1 MGVRQQLR
9 QGARPGVERAVERRG
24 REVALGQV
32 VRVQA
37 ARRLALGKK
46 AVPEEHRAADL
57 SNTKSFK

>member
-37 ARRLALGKK
+37 ARRLALGQ

-57 SNTKSFK
+57 SNTKSFE